1 MSIILTQPD
10 DFHVH
15 LRDGDALKLTVPQA
29 ASQFKRVTVMPNL
42 NPAVDDTK
50 AVIRYLARIKAHT
63 PKGSDFTPIMT
74 LYLTPKLTHQE
85 LVTASNAG
93 INAVKLYPQGAT
105 TNSAQG
111 VADINMF
118 DNTFAH
124 MAELGIKL
132 LIHGEVSDT
141 SVDIFAREA
150 KFIRHSLP
158 QIVKRH
164 PRLKMV
170 AEHITTEK
178 AVAFVEQSPDNLGA
192 TITPQHLLA
201 NRNHLLSGGI
211 KPHYYCLPI
220 LKKESDR
227 IALLKAVTSGNPKFF
242 LGTDSAPHTTS
253 TKENACGCAGCY
265 SMPNAIEYYAE
276 AFDSIGKIDKLSDF
290 AGRFGAE
297 FYELPVNSETIEL
310 VKKPQ
315 TIASSYHYLNKT
327 ITPFMAKQSLK
338 WTKVKCESSI

>member
-1 MSIILTQPD
+1 MSITLTQPD

-15 LRDGDALKLTVPQA
+15 LRDGDALTVSVPHA
-29 ASQFKRVTVMPNL
+29 AEQFSRVTVMPNL
-42 NPAVDDTK
+42 QPAVDDTD
-50 AVIRYLARIKAHT
+50 AALAYLQRIKQHIPQGAN
-63 PKGSDFTPIMT
+63 FTPVMT
-74 LYLTPKLTHQE
+74 LYLTAKLTHDE
-85 LVTASNAG
+85 LVKAKNAG

-111 VADINMF
+111 VADIALF
-118 DNTFAH
+118 EDTFAH

-132 LIHGEVSDT
+132 LIHGEVSDAN
-141 SVDIFAREA
+141 VDIFERENT
-150 KFIRHSLP
+150 FYTLSLP

-164 PRLKMV
+164 PTLKIV

-178 AVAFVEQSPDNLGA
+178 AVAFVEQAADNIAA

-220 LKKESDR
+220 LKTEADR
-227 IALLKAVTSGNPKFF
+227 IALLTAATSGSPKFF
-242 LGTDSAPHTTS
+242 LGTDSAPHATS

-265 SMPNAIEYYAE
+265 SMPYAIEYYAE
-276 AFDSIGKIDKLSDF
+276 AFDSVGKIDKLSDF

-297 FYELPVNSETIEL
+297 FYQLPINKNTIEL
-310 VKKPQ
+310 IKQPQ
-315 TIASSYHYLNKT
+315 TLAENFTYLGES
-327 ITPFMAKQSLK
+327 ITPLMAGQTLNWRK
-338 WTKVKCESSI
+338 I